1 MIMKLI
7 LGLVAFLAPAAA
19 LAAQDITI
27 NSAAFVEHVV
37 KDATGTPKTVLEPPK
52 MVTPGDHVV
61 FVLTYRNGGAQPA
74 TGFVINNPL
83 PASVSFESSE
93 GAQPIVSVDGGKSWG
108 TLASLKVTQP
118 DGSVRAA
125 TPADVT
131 HLRWTFAAI
140 APGQAGKLSFRG
152 VVK

>member
-1 MIMKLI
+1 MKLF
-7 LGLVAFLAPAAA
+7 LGLAAFLTPAAA
-19 LAAQDITI
+19 LAAPDVSISST
-27 NSAAFVEHVV
+27 AFVEHIV
-37 KDATGTPKTVLEPPK
+37 KDAAGTPKTVLEPPK

-61 FVLTYRNGGAQPA
+61 FVLTYRNGGTQPA

-83 PASVSFESSE
+83 PASVSFEGSE
-93 GAQPIVSVDGGKSWG
+93 GIQPIVSVDGGKSWG
-108 TLASLKVTQP
+108 TLASLKVAQP
-118 DGSVRAA
+118 DGTVRPA